1 MSGKYYWIKTKGGT
15 KPEIGYKRD
24 SGLWEMCGIDV
35 MEDINDIISEVIGE
49 VSEWSSDEKE
59 QALHK
64 HFVNTRNYRLVMLH
78 DYNVVK
84 LEWRRPHTYI
94 RCLIGGFIWR
104 FMPDL
109 TFKHRRFM
117 IVDYGC

>member
-1 MSGKYYWIKTKGGT
+1 MEKTAVRMGFIFSSYPQKSNF
-15 KPEIGYKRD
+15 EIPDKQ
-24 SGLWEMCGIDV
+24 C
-35 MEDINDIISEVIGE
+35 N
-49 VSEWSSDEKE
+49 
-59 QALHK
+59 K
-64 HFVNTRNYRLVMLH
+64 HGVNTRNYRLVMLH
-78 DYNVVK
+78 DYNVVH
-84 LEWRRPHTYI
+84 LEWDRPHKYL

>member
-1 MSGKYYWIKTKGGT
+1 MNTKRKTIKML
-15 KPEIGYKRD
+15 EIWRD
-24 SGLWEMCGIDV
+24 WKTT
-35 MEDINDIISEVIGE
+35 INDIGLEYAKSQIKI
-49 VSEWSSDEKE
+49 
-59 QALHK
+59 LNI

-84 LEWRRPHTYI
+84 LEWKRPHTYI

-104 FMPDL
+104 FIPDL

>member
-1 MSGKYYWIKTKGGT
+1 MKTNFDKYKEILESAIYENCGNYYIGGKALQKVLDMH
-15 KPEIGYKRD
+15 KRQ
-24 SGLWEMCGIDV
+24 LKFLNIP
-35 MEDINDIISEVIGE
+35 
-49 VSEWSSDEKE
+49 
-59 QALHK
+59 
-64 HFVNTRNYRLVMLH
+64 FVNTRNCRLVMLH

-84 LEWRRPHTYI
+84 LEWKRPHTYI

>member
-1 MSGKYYWIKTKGGT
+1 MLEIWRDWKTT
-15 KPEIGYKRD
+15 
-24 SGLWEMCGIDV
+24 
-35 MEDINDIISEVIGE
+35 INDIGLEYAKSQIKI
-49 VSEWSSDEKE
+49 
-59 QALHK
+59 LNI
-64 HFVNTRNYRLVMLH
+64 HFVNTRNCRLVMLH

-84 LEWRRPHTYI
+84 LEWNKPHTYI